1 MTTAAATPATP
12 TDAAQATSGAQ
23 SNQPPKAAPAAAD
36 ALYGGTQQKA
46 PSDQTQPPAEAER
59 PAESKPDA
67 ETANASSEAYE
78 LKAPEGRTIDPEVLG
93 SFSDVARELNLS
105 KDAAQTV
112 LDRLVP
118 KMAERQAA
126 QLEALRSQWTDASKA
141 DKEFGGERLPENLS
155 VARKALE
162 SFGSPELRSLLN
174 ESGLGNHPEIIRF
187 MVRAGRAISED
198 RFVGNSEGAAPGRGA
213 PKDFSAAASALYPT

>member
-1 MTTAAATPATP
+1 MTTATPTPP
-12 TDAAQATSGAQ
+12 TDAAQSTSGAQ
-23 SNQPPKAAPAAAD
+23 SNQPPAAAPAAAD
-36 ALYGGTQQKA
+36 ALYGNQQKA
-46 PSDQTQPPAEAER
+46 TSDQTQPAATPNR

-78 LKAPEGRTIDPEVLG
+78 LTAPEGRTIDPEVLG
-93 SFSDVARELNLS
+93 SFSEVARELNLS

-126 QLEALRSQWTDASKA
+126 QLDSFRSQWTEASKT
-141 DKEFGGERLPENLS
+141 DKEFGGDRLPENLT

-213 PKDFSAAASALYPT
+213 PKDFNAAASALYPQP